1 MQKALKKNGKGLG
14 DIPSS
19 FFDDRKTPKEGQECK
34 KRNFELPKGQDINN
48 LVGYKPYRTVE
59 PEKVRETYKSAE
71 KNKRM
76 ILNEFSKMLDSP
88 LIVD

>member
-1 MQKALKKNGKGLG
+1 MHKALKKNGKGLG

-19 FFDDRKTPKEGQECK
+19 FFDDRKSKEDQDAK
-34 KRNFELPKGQDINN
+34 KQNFELPKGLDINN

-71 KNKRM
+71 NNKKM
-76 ILNEFSKMLDSP
+76 ILNEFSNKLNSP